1 MSSGLMG
8 FLCFLGSD
16 IIISLDSGFVSLVKR
31 VQVFFG
37 PLCFIC
43 WEWGYFEWAL
53 GL

>member
-8 FLCFLGSD
+8 FLRISGSD

-37 PLCFIC
+37 PLGFIL
-43 WEWGYFEWAL
+43 L
-53 GL
+53 GVGLF